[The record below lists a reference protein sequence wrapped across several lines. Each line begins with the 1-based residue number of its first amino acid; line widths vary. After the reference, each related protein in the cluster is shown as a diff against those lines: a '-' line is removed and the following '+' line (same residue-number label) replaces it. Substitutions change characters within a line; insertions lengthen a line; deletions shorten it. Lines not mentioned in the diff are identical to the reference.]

1 MEDIR
6 KSAVATRAPHN
17 WSPIFSHRRNLH
29 ESGAGSRMPSS
40 ASKKLRKRITKRCVC
55 AHLASFAHASSPR
68 RLARAGK
75 RVRAVCLIGRTVR
88 LGLDPPQTMC
98 VPASAVCMHVPA
110 ADAAS
115 VCTVHVCAT
124 LVVDEGQPRWCWCC
138 AARRAPPRE
147 QREAEAGART
157 DGRRPLGWAGKCD

>member
-1 MEDIR
+1 M
-6 KSAVATRAPHN
+6 AACAPHN

-40 ASKKLRKRITKRCVC
+40 ASKKLRKQIAKRCVC
-55 AHLASFAHASSPR
+55 AHLASFAHASSP
-68 RLARAGK
+68 AASRAGK
-75 RVRAVCLIGRTVR
+75 RMRVVCLIGRTVR

-98 VPASAVCMHVPA
+98 VPARRLVWPAGAVCMHVPA

-124 LVVDEGQPRWCWCC
+124 LMVDEGQPRWCWCWCC